1 MRGTLKVMLEE
12 MRSAQEMIDVEPDLM
27 KVIFNY
33 IISIENKI
41 CLNVSSVI
49 LLTPDSVHN
58 WRSREKMGE
67 PTLWR

>member
-33 IISIENKI
+33 IISIEKKI
-41 CLNVSSVI
+41 CHNVSSVI

-58 WRSREKMGE
+58 
-67 PTLWR
+67 